1 VNVLN
6 NSELIITK
14 PEPTVKGYNQ
24 ITSMTG
30 KASEMLMDFGIYFLD
45 ADMEMINEDQLERAY
60 LLIKGKVIF
69 EWEGKEQEAERNS
82 VFEENPWCLH
92 VPPGMKVAI
101 KALSNGTEIAEQ
113 KTDNDKSF
121 QAKLY
126 TPEECLSEQFGAGT
140 LNETATRTVRT
151 IFDDR
156 NAPDANL
163 VMGEVINHPGK
174 YSSFPPHHHPQPE
187 IYHYRFYPENGYGHC
202 EIGEDVF
209 KVRNMDTAILPG
221 GLVHPQTTIPGYAMY
236 YLWMIR
242 HLDHARFE
250 ERIFIEEHKWL
261 LDPNA
266 KIWPQN

>member
-1 VNVLN
+1 MRRE
-6 NSELIITK
+6 ELIISAPK
-14 PEPTVKGYNQ
+14 PLDKGYNE
-24 ITSMTG
+24 ITAMDG
-30 KASEMLMDFGIYFLD
+30 IASDMMMDFGIYYMD
-45 ADMEMINEDQLERAY
+45 KGMEIVNEDNLERAY
-60 LLIKGKVIF
+60 LLMKGKVAYQ
-69 EWEGKEQEAERNS
+69 WEEKEQEAERTS

-92 VPPGMKVAI
+92 VPPKTKVVI
-101 KALSNGTEIAEQ
+101 KALASGTEIAEQ
-113 KTDNDKSF
+113 KTNNDKTF
-121 QAKLY
+121 QVKLY

-187 IYHYRFYPENGYGHC
+187 IYHYRFHPENGYGHC

-209 KVRNMDTAILPG
+209 KVKNMDTATLPG
-221 GLVHPQTTIPGYAMY
+221 GLVHPQTTMPGYAMY

-242 HLDHARFE
+242 HLEEARFA
-250 ERIFIEEHKWL
+250 ERIFVDEHKWL
-261 LDPNA
+261 LDPDA
-266 KIWPQN
+266 KIWPNK